1 MQETLVPSLSWEDPL
16 EESMA
21 TQYSCLKSI
30 LISSTESPT
39 SQNSKSP
46 IWASLMVQMAKKP
59 PAIRETWVQS
69 LGWEDPLEKEM
80 ATYSMFWPGESM
92 DIRGVWQATVYW
104 VAKSWTQLSDFHFH
118 NTIILNDRPYSD
130 STTF

>member
-1 MQETLVPSLSWEDPL
+1 
-16 EESMA
+16 MA

-59 PAIRETWVQS
+59 PAIRETWVQF

-104 VAKSWTQLSDFHFH
+104 VAKSWTQLSDFHFY
-118 NTIILNDRPYSD
+118 NTIILNNRPYSD